1 MRINTSLST
10 SFSTPFFIGL
20 RYIKAKR
27 RHQFISF
34 ISGFSLV
41 GMALGTLALI
51 VVLSVM
57 NGFDREIKQRILS
70 VVPHGF
76 IDELPALQDWEG
88 LSSEI
93 STTPHLVASAPY
105 ISGYAMLSSSVE
117 RRTSPNCEPI
127 DIVQGAELQGISPD
141 LERKVSVIHRYMYR
155 GSTEELRSG
164 EFGIVLGRILAS
176 HLCVGIGDSMLM
188 TLSDISITP
197 AGIFPRTKR
206 FTVVGIFK
214 VGAQVDQSLAMIH
227 LGDAQ
232 KMFRY
237 GDKVQGLR
245 VKFDDIYQAQE
256 KIAVLQKQLGDQYQ
270 LTDWSQTQGSLFQA
284 VQMEKRM
291 VTLLLLII
299 VAVAALNI
307 VTGLMLM
314 VVDKRGDIAVLRT
327 LGMTTKHIMCIFITQ
342 GSVVGMVGIAVGAVF
357 GCLLAVSISEVIAAF
372 EALFGI
378 YVFDPNVYFISQIPS
393 ELRWGDVLFIC
404 VSGISMSILATL
416 YPAYCAAQIAPAEV
430 LRYE

>member
-105 ISGYAMLSSSVE
+105 ISGYAMLSSKQS
-117 RRTSPNCEPI
+117 
-127 DIVQGAELQGISPD
+127 VQGAQLQGILPD
-141 LERKVSVIHRYMYR
+141 QERAVSVIDTYMYR
-155 GSTEELRSG
+155 GDTQQLQQG

-176 HLCVGIGDSMLM
+176 RLRVDMGDSVLM

-314 VVDKRGDIAVLRT
+314 VADKRGDIAVLRT

-342 GSVVGMVGIAVGAVF
+342 GSVVGIVGIVVGAIL
-357 GCLLAVSISEVIAAF
+357 GCLLAISISEVIAVL
-372 EALFGI
+372 ESLFGI
-378 YVFDPNVYFISQIPS
+378 YIFDPNVYFISQIPS

>member
-1 MRINTSLST
+1 MCGLFPFNVAMFI
-10 SFSTPFFIGL
+10 STPFFIGL
-20 RYIKAKR
+20 RYIRAKR
-27 RHQFISF
+27 RNQFISF

-76 IDELPALQDWEG
+76 IDQTPRLKDWSG
-88 LSSEI
+88 LSEVI
-93 STTPHLVASAPY
+93 SSTPHLVAAAPY
-105 ISGYAMLSSSVE
+105 IGGYAMLSSKS
-117 RRTSPNCEPI
+117 N
-127 DIVQGAELQGISPD
+127 VQSSQLQGILPAV
-141 LERKVSVIHRYMYR
+141 ERQVSVIDEYMYR
-155 GSTEELRSG
+155 GDTSNLQAG
-164 EFGIVLGRILAS
+164 EFGIVLGRILA
-176 HLCVGIGDSMLM
+176 HRLRVDMGDSVVM
-188 TLSDISITP
+188 TLPEISITP

-206 FTVVGIFK
+206 FTVIGIFE
-214 VGAQVDQSLAMIH
+214 VGAQVDQTLAMIH
-227 LGDAQ
+227 LNDAQ

-237 GDKVQGLR
+237 GNSVQGLR
-245 VKFDDIYQAQE
+245 VKVDDIYQAQS
-256 KIAVLQKQLGDQYQ
+256 VMQTLQEQLGESYQ
-270 LTDWSQTQGSLFQA
+270 LTDWSKTQGSLFQA

-314 VVDKRGDIAVLRT
+314 VTDKRGDIAVLRT
-327 LGMTTKHIMCIFITQ
+327 LGMTTKQVMCIFITQ
-342 GSVVGMVGIAVGAVF
+342 GSVVGIVGIFVGALL
-357 GCLLAVSISEVIAAF
+357 GCLLAISISDVIAAV
-372 EALFGI
+372 ESLLGI
-378 YVFDPNVYFISQIPS
+378 YIFDPNVYFISQIPS
-393 ELRWGDVLFIC
+393 QLRWEDVMLIC

>member
-1 MRINTSLST
+1 MNIDKPVNKPLCT
-10 SFSTPFFIGL
+10 SFDTSFFIGL

-34 ISGFSLV
+34 ISGFSLI

-88 LSSEI
+88 LSSVI

-105 ISGYAMLSSSVE
+105 ISGYAMLSSKQS
-117 RRTSPNCEPI
+117 
-127 DIVQGAELQGISPD
+127 VQGAQLQGILPD
-141 LERKVSVIHRYMYR
+141 QERAVSVIDTYMYR
-155 GSTEELRSG
+155 GDTQQLQQG

-176 HLCVGIGDSMLM
+176 RLRVDIGDSVLM

-206 FTVVGIFK
+206 FTVVGIFE

-314 VVDKRGDIAVLRT
+314 VADKRGDIAVLRT

>member
-1 MRINTSLST
+1 MRIKTSLST

-105 ISGYAMLSSSVE
+105 ISGYAMLSSKQS
-117 RRTSPNCEPI
+117 
-127 DIVQGAELQGISPD
+127 VQGAQLQGILPD
-141 LERKVSVIHRYMYR
+141 QERAVSVIDTYMYR
-155 GSTEELRSG
+155 GDTQQLQQG

-176 HLCVGIGDSMLM
+176 RLRVDMGDSVLM

-206 FTVVGIFK
+206 FTVVGIFE

-270 LTDWSQTQGSLFQA
+270 LTDWSKTQGSLFQA

-314 VVDKRGDIAVLRT
+314 VADKRGDIAVLRT

-342 GSVVGMVGIAVGAVF
+342 GSVVGIVGIVVGAIL
-357 GCLLAVSISEVIAAF
+357 GCLLAISISEVIAVL
-372 EALFGI
+372 ESLFGI
-378 YVFDPNVYFISQIPS
+378 YIFDPNVYFISQIPS